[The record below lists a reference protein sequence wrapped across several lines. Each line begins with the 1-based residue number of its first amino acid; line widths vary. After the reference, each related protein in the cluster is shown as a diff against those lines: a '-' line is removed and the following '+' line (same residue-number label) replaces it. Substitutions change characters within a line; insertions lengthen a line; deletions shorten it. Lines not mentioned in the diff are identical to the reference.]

1 MYVIS
6 LANEKGGVAKTTS
19 AISLAAILAER
30 KNRVLLIDLDPLA
43 CLTASLGLSIKDH
56 QLSIGEILLD
66 HIHPT
71 EAILHTEIPGLDII
85 PAKESLGKIEKILPD
100 INNYVFALK
109 NTIEKIYSLYDFVVL
124 DCPPFLGAIT
134 VNAMVASHLLLVPT
148 QAEYFGIHG
157 LRNLFDK
164 LKIIR
169 SSANSYLKSRIFIT
183 FYNDRNKVNH
193 MLKDQLSNR
202 LTETLLQSVI
212 TMDTKLRESQVC
224 GEPITRY
231 APRSRGAKQYEIL
244 LDEVLQVLSPNSH

>member
-19 AISLAAILAER
+19 AVSLASILAGR
-30 KNRVLLIDLDPLA
+30 NYRVLLIDLDPLA

-56 QLSIGEILLD
+56 QLSIGDVLLD
-66 HIHPT
+66 HLNPT
-71 EAILHTEIPGLDII
+71 EAIIHTEITGLDII

-100 INNYVFALK
+100 INNYIYALK
-109 NTIEKIYSLYDFVVL
+109 NSIEKVYSLYDYVII

-134 VNAMVASHLLLVPT
+134 VNALVASHLLLVPT

-164 LKIIR
+164 LKIVR
-169 SSANSYLKSRIFIT
+169 SSANSYLKSRIFLT

-193 MLKDQLSNR
+193 MLKDQLSTR
-202 LTETLLQSVI
+202 LTETLLESVI

-224 GEPITRY
+224 GVPINKY
-231 APRSRGAKQYEIL
+231 APHSRSAKQYENL
-244 LDEVLQVLSPNSH
+244 LDEVLQVLSTR